1 MPDAALSPDLQ
12 RFIARHIQSVEKLE
26 ILLLFF
32 REPQRTWLSSEVFHS
47 IQSNP
52 ASVNQKL
59 DELVSEGFLA
69 REKEEKRF
77 AFQPKTTTI
86 RAQVEALDTA
96 YRERR
101 IKVIESIF
109 SKTTEELRDFSNAF
123 KLRKENE

>member
-47 IQSNP
+47 IQSSP

-69 REKEEKRF
+69 RGKDETRF
-77 AFQPKTTTI
+77 SFQPKTTTI
-86 RAQVEALDTA
+86 RAHVEALDTA

>member
-1 MPDAALSPDLQ
+1 VPEKHLSPELQ
-12 RFIARHIQSVEKLE
+12 SFIARYIQSVEKLE

-32 REPQRTWLSSEVFHS
+32 REPMRRWQPMEIFQQ
-47 IQSNP
+47 IQSSP
-52 ASVNQKL
+52 TSISQKLELLVAEGFVAKDKDGYFCYEPKSTAIGTQVAKL
-59 DELVSEGFLA
+59 DE
-69 REKEEKRF
+69 
-77 AFQPKTTTI
+77 
-86 RAQVEALDTA
+86 A